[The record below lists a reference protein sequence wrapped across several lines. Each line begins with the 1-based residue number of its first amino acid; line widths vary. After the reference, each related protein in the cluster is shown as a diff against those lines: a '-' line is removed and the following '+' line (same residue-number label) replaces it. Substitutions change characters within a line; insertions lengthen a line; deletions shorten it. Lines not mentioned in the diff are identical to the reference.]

1 MIENI
6 RFRSVLPFDENVKE
20 EFISEIWGG
29 AIDRWRGNI
38 TPDIEARIEMEIA
51 TFEQVDGYMEYL
63 YFVWRVVYDSG
74 YYIMPYRTLAHASAV
89 CYALGITEVDPIRL
103 GLDFNRF
110 MQTDKPRFVE
120 IGLAAN
126 ATKSQIQTEIM
137 NLDFDE
143 DRERFGERELNEKA
157 PALTIYPSQRTAQL
171 LGYLNEVVDFL
182 YIPMDDPAT
191 FRTLLR
197 SEDLTGVY
205 GCNPNTVLQKYLQ
218 QAKPQFEDLIPL
230 CTESIMNFPTNM
242 NFPANRIYTSRKYG
256 IAWEPR
262 FAPEVEEILS
272 ETCGEILY
280 NEQVYALAE
289 LVGYTPSEAEGL
301 RKVLTARKKQEYNN
315 HRRRFSKHK
324 GLFRKLIN
332 EGCWSFPKAVMAEYA
347 RLVYLTAYLKTH
359 FPEEYN
365 RAALCVAA
373 SEDY

>member
-1 MIENI
+1 MIECI

-20 EFISEIWGG
+20 EFITIIWNDVT
-29 AIDRWRGNI
+29 DRWGADF
-38 TPDIEARIEMEIA
+38 TPEIGARIQMELD
-51 TFEQVDGYMEYL
+51 TFEQVEGYMAYL
-63 YFVWRVVYDSG
+63 YFVWRVV
-74 YYIMPYRTLAHASAV
+74 IENNFFVMPYRTLAHASAV

-103 GLDFNRF
+103 SLDFNRF
-110 MQTDKPRFVE
+110 MQTDKPRFAE
-120 IGLAAN
+120 IGIATN
-126 ATKSQIQTEIM
+126 ATALQIQSEIM
-137 NLDFDE
+137 NLYFDE
-143 DRERFGERELNEKA
+143 NRERLGERELNDNT
-157 PALTIYPSQRTAQL
+157 PALIIYPSQRTAQL
-171 LGYLNEVVDFL
+171 LGHLNEVVDFL

-197 SEDLTGVY
+197 SENLTGVY
-205 GCNPNTVLQKYLQ
+205 GYNQGSDLQEYLQ

-230 CTESIMNFPTNM
+230 CTASIMNFPTS
-242 NFPANRIYTSRKYG
+242 RIYTSRKYG

-262 FAPEVEEILS
+262 FVPKVEEILS

-301 RKVLTARKKQEYNN
+301 RKVLTARRKQEYES
-315 HRRRFSKHK
+315 HCRRFSKHK

-332 EGCWSFPKAVMAEYA
+332 EGSWSFPKAVMAEFA

-359 FPEEYN
+359 FPEEYT

-373 SEDY
+373 VENYY

>member
-1 MIENI
+1 MIECI

-20 EFISEIWGG
+20 EFITIIWNDVT
-29 AIDRWRGNI
+29 DRWGADF
-38 TPDIEARIEMEIA
+38 TPEIGARIQMELD
-51 TFEQVDGYMEYL
+51 TFEQVEGYMAYL
-63 YFVWRVVYDSG
+63 YFVWRVV
-74 YYIMPYRTLAHASAV
+74 IENNFFVMPYRTLAHASAV

-120 IGLAAN
+120 IGLATN

-143 DRERFGERELNEKA
+143 DRERLGKRELNENV

-191 FRTLLR
+191 FRTMLR

-205 GCNPNTVLQKYLQ
+205 GCNPNTVLQEYLQ

-230 CTESIMNFPTNM
+230 CTESIMNFPTN
-242 NFPANRIYTSRKYG
+242 RIYTSRKYG

-262 FAPEVEEILS
+262 FTPKVEAILS

-359 FPEEYN
+359 FPVEYN

-373 SEDY
+373 GENYY

>member
-1 MIENI
+1 MIECI
-6 RFRSVLPFDENVKE
+6 RFRSVLSFNEAIKE
-20 EFISEIWGG
+20 EFVTIIWDDVT
-29 AIDRWRGNI
+29 DRWGADF
-38 TPDIEARIEMEIA
+38 TPDIEARIQMELD

-63 YFVWRVVYDSG
+63 YFVWRVVIESNFFV
-74 YYIMPYRTLAHASAV
+74 MPYRTLAHASAV

-120 IGLAAN
+120 IGLATN

-137 NLDFDE
+137 NLYFDE
-143 DRERFGERELNEKA
+143 DRERLGERELDEKA
-157 PALTIYPSQRTAQL
+157 PALTIYPSQRIAQL
-171 LGYLNEVVDFL
+171 FGYLNEVVDFL

-205 GCNPNTVLQKYLQ
+205 GCNPNTVLQEYLQ
-218 QAKPQFEDLIPL
+218 QAKPQFEDLIPF
-230 CTESIMNFPTNM
+230 CTASIIDYPTNH
-242 NFPANRIYTSRKYG
+242 IYTSRKYG
-256 IAWEPR
+256 LAWEPR
-262 FAPEVEEILS
+262 FAPDVETILS
-272 ETCGEILY
+272 ETCGDILY
-280 NEQVYALAE
+280 NEQVYAIAK
-289 LVGYTPSEAEGL
+289 LVGYTPSEAEAF

-359 FPEEYN
+359 FPEEFT
-365 RAALCVAA
+365 RAALCVAV

>member
-1 MIENI
+1 MIECI
-6 RFRSVLPFDENVKE
+6 RFRSALPFDENVKE
-20 EFISEIWGG
+20 EFIAEVWGG
-29 AIDRWRGNI
+29 AIDRWRENI
-38 TPDIEARIEMEIA
+38 TPDIEARIEKEIA

-103 GLDFNRF
+103 RLDFNRF

-120 IGLAAN
+120 IGLATN
-126 ATKSQIQTEIM
+126 ATKTQIQTEIM
-137 NLDFDE
+137 NLNFDK
-143 DRERFGERELNEKA
+143 DRERLGERELNEKA

-171 LGYLNEVVDFL
+171 LGYFNETVDFL
-182 YIPMDDPAT
+182 YIPLDDQAT

-205 GCNPNTVLQKYLQ
+205 GCNPNTVLQDYLQ
-218 QAKPQFEDLIPL
+218 HAKPQFEDLIPL
-230 CTESIMNFPTNM
+230 CTASIMDFPTNHT
-242 NFPANRIYTSRKYG
+242 YTSRKCG
-256 IAWEPR
+256 IAWEPH
-262 FAPEVEEILS
+262 FAPEVEAILS
-272 ETCGEILY
+272 ETCGDILY

-301 RKVLTARKKQEYNN
+301 RKVLTSRKKQEYNK
-315 HRRRFSKHK
+315 HRHRFSNYK

-332 EGCWSFPKAVMAEYA
+332 EGSWSFPKAGMAEFA

-359 FPEEYN
+359 FPEEYT

-373 SEDY
+373 SGDY